1 MRNRL
6 SLSLE
11 ILSSENWKL
20 EKRRKHSEERKRKEK
35 EQRQRQ
41 RQRAHASG
49 EEGRAK
55 REGRTEICQEEE
67 EEEEERGEGEAVE
80 EVSSHPQQS
89 KVSKHF
95 VLKRE
100 TKKKTKKKKHGRDT
114 SAFRLVSSL
123 FNINNKSVAKWGAD
137 L

>member
-1 MRNRL
+1 MG
-6 SLSLE
+6 
-11 ILSSENWKL
+11 
-20 EKRRKHSEERKRKEK
+20 

-89 KVSKHF
+89 KAKPHHQPSLSRGKEGAFFRPWHRG
-95 VLKRE
+95 LLWERGQPLH
-100 TKKKTKKKKHGRDT
+100 TKLFTVQCALFRGRRT
-114 SAFRLVSSL
+114 RARRSCSTA
-123 FNINNKSVAKWGAD
+123 AA
-137 L
+137 